1 MAQTYTLYAAG
12 VTWAANKNMI
22 AIVNHTGSG
31 RVLRLFRLW
40 LINTASATVTGGTCV
55 SKLDRCTSVASF
67 TAGTSLTFLK
77 HDSNS
82 ETPPA
87 TVLANTGTTTVLTRS
102 GTYRNIMS
110 YNEEI
115 ALSSGHPEDLMTLVP
130 WSGVGCWIRKFHHPT
145 DHNERRRRSRAVH
158 PIIRRRHVYR
168 KH

>member
-1 MAQTYTLYAAG
+1 
-12 VTWAANKNMI
+12 MI

-40 LINTASATVTGGTCV
+40 LINTASAAVTGGTCV
-55 SKLDRCTSVASF
+55 SQLDRCTSVASF
-67 TAGTSLTFLK
+67 TAGTALTFLK

-115 ALSSGHPEDLMTLVP
+115 VLSTGHPEDLMTLVP
-130 WSGVGCWIRKFHHPT
+130 FGLVWDAGYGNSTIQPITMREGEGVVLYTPSSGGGTYAGNVDICAELT
-145 DHNERRRRSRAVH
+145 LAVS
-158 PIIRRRHVYR
+158 
-168 KH
+168 